1 MDFQEVFDVVVVG
14 GGHAGI
20 EAALAA
26 ARSGCRTLLLTH
38 NIDTLGQMS
47 CNPSIGG
54 IGKGQLVREVDAMGG
69 AMGRAADMAGIQMR
83 VLNDSKGPAVRST
96 RAQIDRELYKAAMR
110 SILSSQKNLSVF
122 QEAADGLI
130 VKDGKAA
137 GVISKTGVRFHSS
150 AVVICAGT
158 FLHGLVHI
166 GLQHY
171 PAGRVG
177 DPPSIRLAE
186 QLIELGMPQG
196 RLKTGTPPRIDGRTI
211 DFSACERQDVP
222 ESPLPYF
229 SWDERAPHPEQLPC
243 WITHTNPKVHE
254 LILGALDRSPIYTG
268 VITGVGPRYCPSV
281 ETKIVRF
288 KGKDSHQVFLEP
300 EGLHSHVYYPNG
312 ISTSLP
318 FDVQIEMVHAMKG
331 LENAFLMRPGY
342 AIEYDY
348 YDPRGLKRSLE
359 TKRMQNLF
367 FAGQINGTTGY
378 EEAAAQG
385 LLAGINAARRA
396 KGLDAWVPRRDEA
409 YIGVMVDDLTT
420 KGVSEPYRM
429 FTSRAEFRLNLREDN
444 TDLRLTPVAHE
455 MGLLSEEQ
463 WEFFCRKQENVS
475 RETER
480 LKSTWILPK
489 ALKEGEAIRV
499 FGVPIEHE
507 YSLKQLLARPAV
519 TYEKLMGL
527 EFADGR
533 KVGDG
538 VSLTQKESEQIE
550 ISVKYEGYISRQKEE
565 IEKALRNETMR
576 IPEDINYEEV
586 RGLSFEVR
594 EKLKEMKPE
603 TLGQAGRISG
613 VTPAAV
619 TLLLIFLSKKKSE
632 RKGQTTTAAADLSVE
647 GDKQS

>member
-396 KGLDAWVPRRDEA
+396 KGLEAWVPRRDEA

-533 KVGDG
+533 KTGDG

-632 RKGQTTTAAADLSVE
+632 RKGPTTTAAADLSVE

>member
-110 SILSSQKNLSVF
+110 SILGSQKNLSVF

-137 GVISKTGVRFHSS
+137 GVISKTGVRFHSA

-186 QLIELGMPQG
+186 QLIDLGMPQG

-222 ESPLPYF
+222 KSPLPYF

-396 KGLDAWVPRRDEA
+396 KGLEAWVPRRDEA

-533 KVGDG
+533 KAGDG
-538 VSLTQKESEQIE
+538 ASLTQKESEQIE

-632 RKGQTTTAAADLSVE
+632 RKGQTTTVAADLSV
-647 GDKQS
+647 

>member
-1 MDFQEVFDVVVVG
+1 MNFPIVFDVVVIG

-20 EAALAA
+20 EAALAS
-26 ARSGCRTLLLTH
+26 ARSGCKTLLLTH

-54 IGKGQLVREVDAMGG
+54 IGKGQLVREIDAMGG

-110 SILSSQKNLSVF
+110 SILGSQENLYVF

-130 VKDGKAA
+130 VENGKAA
-137 GVISKTGVRFHSS
+137 GAVSKTGIHFRSS
-150 AVVICAGT
+150 TVVICSGT
-158 FLHGLVHI
+158 FLHGLVHV

-177 DPPSIRLAE
+177 DPPSIKLAE
-186 QLIELGMPQG
+186 QLIGLGMPQG

-211 DFSACERQDVP
+211 NFQECEQQAVP
-222 ESPLPYF
+222 EAPIPYF
-229 SWDERAPHPEQLPC
+229 SWDERVPHPKQLPC

-268 VITGVGPRYCPSV
+268 VITGIGPRYCPSV

-359 TKRMQNLF
+359 TKRMENLF

-396 KGLDAWVPRRDEA
+396 KGLDSWVPRRDEA
-409 YIGVMVDDLTT
+409 YLGVMVDDLTT

-455 MGLLSEEQ
+455 MGLLTEEQ
-463 WEFFCRKQENVS
+463 WTFFCRKQENVS

-480 LKSTWILPK
+480 LKSTWIQPDK
-489 ALKEGEAIRV
+489 LKPGEAERV

-519 TYEKLMGL
+519 TYDALMTLDL
-527 EFADGR
+527 EAGG

-538 VSLTQKESEQIE
+538 IALSKKERDQIE
-550 ISVKYEGYISRQKEE
+550 IAIKYEGYISRQKEE
-565 IEKALRNETMR
+565 IEKAVRSEMQR
-576 IPEDINYEEV
+576 IPEDFNYDEV
-586 RGLSFEVR
+586 QGLSFEVR
-594 EKLKEMKPE
+594 EKLKEIKPD

-613 VTPAAV
+613 VTPAAIS
-619 TLLLIFLSKKKSE
+619 LLMVFLSKRKRE
-632 RKGQTTTAAADLSVE
+632 RQELSQHLPE
-647 GDKQS
+647 SRSL

>member
-177 DPPSIRLAE
+177 DPPSIHLAE

-211 DFSACERQDVP
+211 DFSACERQDAP
-222 ESPLPYF
+222 ETPLPYF

-519 TYEKLMGL
+519 TYESLMGL

-632 RKGQTTTAAADLSVE
+632 RKGQTTTAAADLSAE